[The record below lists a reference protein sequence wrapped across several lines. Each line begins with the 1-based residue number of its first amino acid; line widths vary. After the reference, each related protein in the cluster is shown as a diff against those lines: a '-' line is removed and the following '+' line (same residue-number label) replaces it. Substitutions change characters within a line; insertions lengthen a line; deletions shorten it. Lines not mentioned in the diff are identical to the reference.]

1 MPPVSWSWIRL
12 TPADH
17 NEKNLT
23 VDGTNTFSD
32 WHLYEIDWQ
41 PDQIVWSVDTN
52 PMRTVKKSDTYN
64 DTDKQ
69 YHYPQTPAR
78 VQLSLWPAGNS
89 KNGQGTVDWSGGLVN
104 WNTPDVQNN
113 GYYYAQFESVNVT
126 CYDAPSGTKGGGNT
140 AYEYTSTDGL
150 QSSVEMTNDNTVLK
164 SLLGTG
170 TDMNKDYPKP
180 QSASGSASPSS
191 APTDL
196 ATVPGLTGAGPGTN
210 GQRPGNGG
218 GGSGDTGSGGSGTSS
233 AGGASSTGIGGFSQ
247 GTTKKGN
254 SASGRNEGLLRGSAL
269 AGVIAIG
276 ALMVM

>member
-1 MPPVSWSWIRL
+1 M
-12 TPADH
+12 
-17 NEKNLT
+17 NGE
-23 VDGTNTFSD
+23 NTFSD

-78 VQLSLWPAGNS
+78 IQLSLWPAGNS
-89 KNGQGTVDWSGGLVN
+89 KNGQGTVDWAGGLVN

-113 GYYYAQFESVNVT
+113 GYYYAMFESVNVT
-126 CYDAPSGTKGGGNT
+126 CYDPPSGTKGGGNK

-164 SLLGTG
+164 SLLGSG

-180 QSASGSASPSS
+180 QSASGSASAS
-191 APTDL
+191 ASASAVPTDL

-218 GGSGDTGSGGSGTSS
+218 DSGTGGGTGSGGSSASS
-233 AGGASSTGIGGFSQ
+233 AGGTSPTGIGGFSQ

-254 SASGRNEGLLRGSAL
+254 SAPGKSDGLLRGSAL